1 MMHQVNFLPWRQ
13 KRLKRQ
19 CQTWGA
25 LLCLQLILWA
35 TVLGCI
41 STLQTNQI
49 RQYRGQLTE
58 MTHQLVQLQQ
68 TISATH
74 QAVQQHQQLSQ
85 RLRKKRIFMEQ
96 NQRYLQLFRQLP
108 HLLPENSWLTAFS
121 DDSGQLI
128 FTARSQSYT
137 DISDLVDNLTDD
149 TSLIN
154 VQLKK
159 MTTTEDHFKVFTIDA
174 DWLVGE
180 SDEK

>member
-1 MMHQVNFLPWRQ
+1 MYQVNFLPWRQ
-13 KRLKRQ
+13 NRLKRQ
-19 CQTWGA
+19 CQIWGV
-25 LLCLQLILWA
+25 LLCLQLTLWTA
-35 TVLGCI
+35 VFVFI

-58 MTHQLVQLQQ
+58 MTHSLAQLQQ
-68 TISATH
+68 TISATDH
-74 QAVQQHQQLSQ
+74 AVQQHQQLSQ
-85 RLRKKRIFMEQ
+85 RLRKKRIFMEH

-108 HLLPENSWLTAFS
+108 NVLPENSWLTAFS

-128 FTARSQSYT
+128 FTARSQNYT
-137 DISDLVDNLTDD
+137 DISNLLDNLTDD

-154 VQLKK
+154 VQLRK

-174 DWLVGE
+174 NWLTGE